1 MALFSKKQQTTDTAV
16 EAKAPA
22 NLASPKATQGK
33 GHALRSF
40 SGAGDLSRVLMNP
53 LITEKATE
61 LQSMNNAYVF
71 DVAGGASKPQI
82 AQAVRELYKVSPIR
96 VRVVTIRPK
105 VKRSTRTGRT
115 SVVGGG
121 RKAYVFL
128 KKGDSITLA

>member
-1 MALFSKKQQTTDTAV
+1 MALFSKKQTTDTTA
-16 EAKAPA
+16 ETKAPA
-22 NLASPKATQGK
+22 KAAASK
-33 GHALRSF
+33 
-40 SGAGDLSRVLMNP
+40 SGARDLSRVLMNP
-53 LITEKATE
+53 RITEKATD
-61 LQSMNNAYVF
+61 LQNMNNAYVF
-71 DVAGGASKPQI
+71 DIAEGASKPQV

-128 KKGDSITLA
+128 KKGDSITVA